1 MPAYALICQ
10 EVSISY
16 TTICMR
22 FQVADLHSDVT
33 VCEML
38 VMRDHG
44 RRDQGLCWRLNW
56 LRFSFFSLYYFPLF
70 LSLLRCFLVINF
82 MTFKM

>member
-1 MPAYALICQ
+1 MNTYLILRSNVSSCTSTYSMPAYALICQ

-16 TTICMR
+16 ITICIG

-44 RRDQGLCWRLNW
+44 R
-56 LRFSFFSLYYFPLF
+56 
-70 LSLLRCFLVINF
+70 
-82 MTFKM
+82 